1 MRPIVIVLGLAV
13 LAAPAAGHAACDQRV
28 AGTVVGAVGGGLLG
42 HAIAGRGSHTEGT
55 LLGAAAGGF
64 VGNQV
69 TKCRS
74 ARRAYYRAPAP
85 RRSAGQASAAR
96 PATCRTE
103 TRSYYDAYGQMVYAP
118 TRVCGS

>member
-1 MRPIVIVLGLAV
+1 MRPIAIVMGLAV
-13 LAAPAAGHAACDQRV
+13 LAAHAAGHAACDQRV

-69 TKCRS
+69 AKCRS
-74 ARRAYYRAPAP
+74 SRRAYYRAPTH
-85 RRSAGQASAAR
+85 RRAVSEASATR
-96 PATCRTE
+96 PATCRYE

>member
-1 MRPIVIVLGLAV
+1 MRPIVLLLGLAV
-13 LAAPAAGHAACDQRV
+13 AAAPAAGEAACDKRT
-28 AGTVVGAVGGGLLG
+28 AGTVLGAVGGGLLG

-69 TKCRS
+69 TKCRG
-74 ARRAYYRAPAP
+74 ARRAYYRPP
-85 RRSAGQASAAR
+85 VRHRSVSSANYAR
-96 PATCRTE
+96 PAACRYE